1 MMSRRKTNWVC
12 RQQQYVEKSLNY
24 LKLGMSQTSVGD
36 SWKKYV
42 FLVGNNFYFEIKR
55 QSLK

>member
-1 MMSRRKTNWVC
+1 
-12 RQQQYVEKSLNY
+12 
-24 LKLGMSQTSVGD
+24 MSQTSVGD

-42 FLVGNNFYFEIKR
+42 FLVGTNFYFEIKR